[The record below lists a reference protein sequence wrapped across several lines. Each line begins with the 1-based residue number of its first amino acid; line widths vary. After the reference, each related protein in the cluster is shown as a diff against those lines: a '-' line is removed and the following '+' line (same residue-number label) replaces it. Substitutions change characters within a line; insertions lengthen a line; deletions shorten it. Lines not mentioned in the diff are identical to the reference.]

1 MSNVNPDI
9 EPGSETDLVI
19 QRALEAA
26 QLRAGDSLGGSTASV
41 VEDWE
46 PSAAET
52 GDAAAGFDG
61 D

>member
-1 MSNVNPDI
+1 MSNVNPSI
-9 EPGSETDLVI
+9 EPGSETDLVL

-26 QLRAGDSLGGSTASV
+26 HLRAGDSLGGSTASV
-41 VEDWE
+41 VEDRE
-46 PSAAET
+46 PSAAEA